1 MYYDENNNYFEY
13 NNEINKDYFNV
24 NNSKKY
30 DMYNEIN
37 ISNPT
42 FNTVSYR
49 NNNLFTPAEGLNKG
63 NMFRNLYNPYKNYVY
78 KVVVRG
84 KREELLLSIQELT
97 FALKDL
103 NLYLDLHPDDRN
115 ALETFK
121 NYSEELKRHKDMYN
135 KEYSSLCAVDTNK
148 NYFDWVTS
156 PWPWDNMGGNTY
168 V

>member
-13 NNEINKDYFNV
+13 NNEISKDFFNV

-30 DMYNEIN
+30 DTYNEIN

-49 NNNLFTPAEGLNKG
+49 NNNLFTPTEGLNKG
-63 NMFRNLYNPYKNYVY
+63 NMFKNLYDPYKNYVY
-78 KVVVRG
+78 KVTVRG

-97 FALKDL
+97 FAVKDL
-103 NLYLDLHPDDRN
+103 NLYLDLHPNDN
-115 ALETFK
+115 SALETFK
-121 NYSEELKRHKDMYN
+121 NYSEELKRYKEMYN
-135 KEYSSLCAVDTNK
+135 KEYSSLCATDSSK
-148 NYFDWVTS
+148 NYFDWVKS